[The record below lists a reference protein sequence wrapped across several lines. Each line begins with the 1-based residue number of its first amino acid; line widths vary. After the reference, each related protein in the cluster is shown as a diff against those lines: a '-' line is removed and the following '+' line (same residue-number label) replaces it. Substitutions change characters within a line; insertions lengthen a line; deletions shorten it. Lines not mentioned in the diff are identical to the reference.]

1 MLLRAVRAFGR
12 FWYQL
17 IIGDDWRI
25 AAIIVVVLGFG
36 AWTAAAALFE
46 GEILALVTGILVFV
60 GFTALILFEYRR
72 VLRS

>member
-1 MLLRAVRAFGR
+1 MLVRAVKAFGR

-36 AWTAAAALFE
+36 AWAAGAALFG
-46 GEILALVTGILVFV
+46 GEMVALLTGILVFL
-60 GFTALILFEYRR
+60 GFTGLILFEYRR